1 MFSPNAEFFSAAIL
15 QPPYFDWQGDSA
27 SNYGSAGAG
36 MAHEIT
42 HSFDELGNIY
52 DAQGRLGAW
61 WTAEDHSKYVDAA
74 EKLVEQFNHYC
85 PVPDL
90 CVNGKQVLAEKHC

>member
-1 MFSPNAEFFSAAIL
+1 MV
-15 QPPYFDWQGDSA
+15 QPGLAWRK
-27 SNYGSAGAG
+27 
-36 MAHEIT
+36 IT

-61 WTAEDHSKYVDAA
+61 WTAEDHSKCVDAA